1 MVEQLQKDDGLRV
14 SFLKGC
20 LTKLGLLVSQEENSV
35 PSLSR
40 LHLSSLVPSCSSEVV
55 AALEDIITVENGEE
69 YIKDDNDTF
78 HIEVPSAWS
87 SGSAVTKTGEGEG
100 ERGETEDKILNYS
113 TIIKRIVV
121 HEKEHPSSKE
131 TPYFNHH
138 AFFANLSQY
147 QSQSAEENDEVNDDF
162 GTNLLYGEVVTSTNT
177 ILEKY
182 AHIPPNTKVNL

>member
-1 MVEQLQKDDGLRV
+1 MIERLEEHDDLRV

-20 LTKLGLLVSQEENSV
+20 LTKLGLVVSQEQEPV

-55 AALEDIITVENGEE
+55 AALEDIITVEDGEE

-78 HIEVPSAWS
+78 HIEIPSAWS
-87 SGSAVTKTGEGEG
+87 SGSAMTPSKEADANSNEN
-100 ERGETEDKILNYS
+100 EDRILNYS

-138 AFFANLSQY
+138 AFFANLTHY
-147 QSQSAEENDEVNDDF
+147 QSQSDEENDDF

-182 AHIPPNTKVNL
+182 TYIPRIYVGNL

>member
-1 MVEQLQKDDGLRV
+1 MIEQLEIDDDSRV
-14 SFLKGC
+14 SFLKEC
-20 LTKLGLLVSQEENSV
+20 LTKLGLLVSQEENPV

-40 LHLSSLVPSCSSEVV
+40 LHLSSLVPSRSSEVL
-55 AALEDIITVENGEE
+55 AALEDIITTEDGEE

-78 HIEVPSAWS
+78 HIEIPSAWS
-87 SGSAVTKTGEGEG
+87 SGSAMTKLGEA
-100 ERGETEDKILNYS
+100 ETDNEDKILNYS

-121 HEKEHPSSKE
+121 HEKDHPANKE

-147 QSQSAEENDEVNDDF
+147 QSESDEGKDDF
-162 GTNLLYGEVVTSTNT
+162 GAHLLYGEVVTSTNT

-182 AHIPPNTKVNL
+182 AYIPRK